1 MKDVECLLWDIFSPR
16 DLTYF
21 CLPFYHHFSARSYH
35 ARTVRQDWDAKRL
48 REDLAAYLIRSEI
61 QVDPDRPANQEQ
73 IERLLFRLSDD
84 VFCHLEDSDLTVYAP
99 TWAQAVELAEKLAR
113 KYAKPKPADQPC
125 FYLLS
130 AGPGNIEAERV
141 KLSRP
146 SLLSESDLSLNYGPG
161 AVEFEQKMI
170 EALREQT
177 GGASVFRGEPGTGK
191 TSFIRHLAS

>member
-1 MKDVECLLWDIFSPR
+1 MKDLECLLWDIFSPR

-61 QVDPDRPANQEQ
+61 QVDPEGPANQEQ
-73 IERLLFRLSDD
+73 IQRLLFRLSDD

-99 TWAQAVELAEKLAR
+99 TWAQAVELAEKLVR
-113 KYAKPKPADQPC
+113 KYATPKPADQPC

-130 AGPGNIEAERV
+130 AVPGNIEAERV
-141 KLSRP
+141 KLIGFNPILFALDLVARP
-146 SLLSESDLSLNYGPG
+146 GQLSDTSASMSTANEPRG
-161 AVEFEQKMI
+161 AWPPM
-170 EALREQT
+170 A
-177 GGASVFRGEPGTGK
+177 G
-191 TSFIRHLAS
+191 